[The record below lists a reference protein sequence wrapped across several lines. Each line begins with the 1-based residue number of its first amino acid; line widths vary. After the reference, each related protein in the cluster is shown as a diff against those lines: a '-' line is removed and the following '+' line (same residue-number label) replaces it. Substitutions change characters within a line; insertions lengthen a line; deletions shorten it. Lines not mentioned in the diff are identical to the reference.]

1 MSGENLKDEIENGDA
16 IVDRAGAQAAE
27 RLGEINPE
35 LALQSDE
42 PKQNYIKLAVDYGP
56 LIAFGLTFL
65 VCRFLKMTD
74 KSEPLIIASGVLGIA
89 SLLAFVGGLLLEKR
103 VAWIPLLSALIAIPF
118 SLLTVFFH
126 DTVFVKI
133 KMTIIDVL
141 IGGILIGGLL
151 LKKQP
156 LKALLGEALKLK
168 DEAWPRLTLYY
179 ALFYFTMAAINEIVW
194 RTQTD
199 DVWVTWKMVSIIGG
213 PVAISIALLPFMMKN
228 MILDDD
234 KDKDQGGS

>member
-1 MSGENLKDEIENGDA
+1 MSGENLKDEIETGDE

-27 RLGEINPE
+27 KLGEINPE
-35 LALQSDE
+35 LALQAGQ
-42 PKQNYIKLAVDYGP
+42 PKQNTVKLAVDYGP

-74 KSEPLIIASGVLGIA
+74 KSEPLIIASGVLGVA
-89 SLLAFVGGLLLEKR
+89 SLFAFVGGLLLEKR
-103 VAWIPLLSALIAIPF
+103 IAWIPLLSALIAIPF

-141 IGGILIGGLL
+141 IGGVLVGGLL

-168 DEAWPRLTLYY
+168 EEAWPRLTLYY
-179 ALFYFTMAAINEIVW
+179 ALFYFAMAAINEIVW
-194 RTQTD
+194 RTQSD
-199 DVWVTWKMVSIIGG
+199 DVWVTWKMISIIGG
-213 PVAISIALLPFMMKN
+213 PVVFSIALLPFLMKN
-228 MILDDD
+228 MLVEPDTDG
-234 KDKDQGGS
+234 QA

>member
-1 MSGENLKDEIENGDA
+1 MSGENLKDEIETDDK

-27 RLGEINPE
+27 KLGEINPE
-35 LALQSDE
+35 LALQAGQ
-42 PKQNYIKLAVDYGP
+42 PKQNTVKLAVDYGP

-74 KSEPLIIASGVLGIA
+74 KSEPLIIASGVLGVT
-89 SLLAFVGGLLLEKR
+89 SLLAFLGGLLLEKR
-103 VAWIPLLSALIAIPF
+103 IAWIPLLSALIAIPF

-141 IGGILIGGLL
+141 IGGVLVGGLL

-168 DEAWPRLTLYY
+168 ETAWPRLTLYY
-179 ALFYFTMAAINEIVW
+179 ALFYFAMAAINEVVW
-194 RTQTD
+194 RTQSD
-199 DVWVTWKMVSIIGG
+199 DVWVTWKMISIIGG
-213 PVAISIALLPFMMKN
+213 PVVFSIALLPFLMKN
-228 MILDDD
+228 MLVEPDTDG
-234 KDKDQGGS
+234 QA

>member
-1 MSGENLKDEIENGDA
+1 MSDENLKDEIEKGDA
-16 IVDRAGAQAAE
+16 IIDRAGARAAE
-27 RLGEINPE
+27 KLGEINPE
-35 LALQSDE
+35 LALQAGE
-42 PKQNYIKLAVDYGP
+42 PKQNTVKLAVDYGP

-74 KSEPLIIASGVLGIA
+74 KSEPLIIASGVLGVA

-103 VAWIPLLSALIAIPF
+103 IAWIPLLSALIAIPF

-141 IGGILIGGLL
+141 IGSILVGGLL

-168 DEAWPRLTLYY
+168 ETAWPRLTLYY
-179 ALFYFTMAAINEIVW
+179 ALFYFAMAAINEVVW
-194 RTQTD
+194 RTQSD
-199 DVWVTWKMVSIIGG
+199 DVWVTWKMISIIGG
-213 PVAISIALLPFMMKN
+213 PVVFSIALLPFLMKN
-228 MILDDD
+228 MLVEPDTDG
-234 KDKDQGGS
+234 QA

>member
-1 MSGENLKDEIENGDA
+1 MSGENLKDEIAKGDK

-27 RLGEINPE
+27 KLGEINPE
-35 LALQSDE
+35 LALQAGQ
-42 PKQNYIKLAVDYGP
+42 PKQNTVKLAVDYGP

-74 KSEPLIIASGVLGIA
+74 KSEPLIIASGVLGVA
-89 SLLAFVGGLLLEKR
+89 SLFAFVGGLLLEKR
-103 VAWIPLLSALIAIPF
+103 IAWIPLLSALIAIPF

-141 IGGILIGGLL
+141 IGGVLVGGLL

-168 DEAWPRLTLYY
+168 DEAWPHLTLYY
-179 ALFYFTMAAINEIVW
+179 ALFYFAMAAINEVIW
-194 RTQTD
+194 RTQSD
-199 DVWVTWKMVSIIGG
+199 DVWVTWKMISIIGG
-213 PVAISIALLPFMMKN
+213 PIVFSIALLPFLMKN
-228 MILDDD
+228 MLVEPDTDG
-234 KDKDQGGS
+234 QA

>member
-1 MSGENLKDEIENGDA
+1 MSGENLKDEIETGDK

-27 RLGEINPE
+27 KLGEINPE
-35 LALQSDE
+35 LALQAGQ
-42 PKQNYIKLAVDYGP
+42 PKQNTVKLAVDYGP

-65 VCRFLKMTD
+65 VCRFLKLTD
-74 KSEPLIIASGVLGIA
+74 KSEPLIIASGVLGVA
-89 SLLAFVGGLLLEKR
+89 SLFAFIGGLLLEKR
-103 VAWIPLLSALIAIPF
+103 IAWIPLLSALIAIPF

-141 IGGILIGGLL
+141 IGSVLIGGLL

-168 DEAWPRLTLYY
+168 ETAWPRLTLYY
-179 ALFYFTMAAINEIVW
+179 ALFYFAMAAINEVVW
-194 RTQTD
+194 RTQSD
-199 DVWVTWKMVSIIGG
+199 DVWVTWKMISIIGG
-213 PVAISIALLPFMMKN
+213 PVVFSIALLPFLMKN
-228 MILDDD
+228 MLVEPDTDG
-234 KDKDQGGS
+234 QA

>member
-1 MSGENLKDEIENGDA
+1 MSDENLKDEIEKGDA
-16 IVDRAGAQAAE
+16 IIDRAGARAAE
-27 RLGEINPE
+27 KLGEINPE
-35 LALQSDE
+35 LALQAGQ
-42 PKQNYIKLAVDYGP
+42 PKQNTVKLAVDYGP

-74 KSEPLIIASGVLGIA
+74 KSEPLIIASGVLGVA

-103 VAWIPLLSALIAIPF
+103 IAWIPLLSALIAIPF

-141 IGGILIGGLL
+141 IGSILVGGLL

-168 DEAWPRLTLYY
+168 ETAWPRLTLYY
-179 ALFYFTMAAINEIVW
+179 ALFYFAMAAINEVVW
-194 RTQTD
+194 RTQSD
-199 DVWVTWKMVSIIGG
+199 DVWVTWKMISIIGG
-213 PVAISIALLPFMMKN
+213 PVVFSIALLPFLMKN
-228 MILDDD
+228 MLVEPDTDG
-234 KDKDQGGS
+234 QA

>member
-1 MSGENLKDEIENGDA
+1 MSGENLKDEIETGDK

-27 RLGEINPE
+27 KLGEINPE
-35 LALQSDE
+35 LALQAGQ
-42 PKQNYIKLAVDYGP
+42 PKQNTVKLAVDYGP

-74 KSEPLIIASGVLGIA
+74 KSEPLIIASGVLGAA
-89 SLLAFVGGLLLEKR
+89 SLFAFLGGLLLEKR
-103 VAWIPLLSALIAIPF
+103 IAWIPLLSALIAIPF

-141 IGGILIGGLL
+141 IGGVLIGGLL

-168 DEAWPRLTLYY
+168 ETAWPRLTLYY
-179 ALFYFTMAAINEIVW
+179 ALFYFAMAAINEVVW
-194 RTQTD
+194 RTQSD
-199 DVWVTWKMVSIIGG
+199 DVWVTWKMISIIGG
-213 PVAISIALLPFMMKN
+213 PVVFSIALLPFLMKN
-228 MILDDD
+228 MLVEPDTDG
-234 KDKDQGGS
+234 QA